1 MRIVVQRVS
10 KASVMIEGKTVAD
23 IGYGMLLLLGIE
35 EDDEAEDVEWLCGKL
50 TALRIFGDAEGK
62 MNLSIAEAGGEF
74 LVVSQFT
81 LHAGYRKGNRPS
93 FIRAAKPPKAVPLYE
108 HFIRRLGEMSGR
120 KVESGVFGAMMKVN
134 LTNDGPVTLM
144 MDSRNRE

>member
-1 MRIVVQRVS
+1 MRVVVQRVS
-10 KASVMIEGKTVAD
+10 EASVLIEDKTVAD

-35 EDDEAEDVEWLCGKL
+35 EDDEAEDAEWLCGKL

-81 LHAGYRKGNRPS
+81 LHASYRKGNRPS
-93 FIRAAKPPKAVPLYE
+93 FIRAAKPPTAVPLYE
-108 HFIRRLGEMSGR
+108 YFIRRLREMSGR